1 MPTKLSSG
9 GMAVR
14 VAAALLL
21 LISLAG
27 VAISIDVHSATAS
40 GSHSAPA
47 DASSTG
53 AAIVDDAQAVHVE
66 TAAGTGTV
74 TGAQIAAEAASL
86 KGTPYCNGG
95 GTYTGP
101 TSDNG
106 ACSAPG
112 FSCMSLVQYVI
123 YQTTGIEVPNAS
135 STSSWRGA
143 PGTYIDAYPTVAA
156 DEEALDPGDVVV
168 FGGSMNN
175 YAHDGI
181 YAGNGMVWDDQP
193 PITPASVQLT
203 SFSYIYGQYN
213 DAYDGGVRYAGSESS
228 SPVSV
233 TTTSLPT
240 ATIGKKYK
248 GGQLTASGGTKPYK
262 WTVSGLPKGLKVSAK
277 TGLIKGTVKSSKK
290 HPQATGAYSVK
301 VTVTDGAR
309 QEASASLTLTLD
321 AAS

>member
-1 MPTKLSSG
+1 
-9 GMAVR
+9 

-27 VAISIDVHSATAS
+27 VAISVGVHPVTAS
-40 GSHSAPA
+40 GSHPATA

-66 TAAGTGTV
+66 TAAGTATV

-101 TSDNG
+101 TNDNG

-123 YQTTGIEVPNAS
+123 YQTTGIEVPNPSA
-135 STSSWRGA
+135 TSNWRGA
-143 PGTYIDAYPTVAA
+143 PGTYIDAYPTVAE
-156 DEEALDPGDVVV
+156 DEAALDPGDVVI
-168 FGGSMNN
+168 FGGSTNN

-203 SFSYIYGQYN
+203 SFSYIYGEYN
-213 DAYDGGVRYAGSESS
+213 DAYDGGVRYAGSESPPPFS
-228 SPVSV
+228 I
-233 TTTSLPT
+233 TTTSLPA
-240 ATIGKKYK
+240 ATIGKRYA
-248 GGQLTASGGTKPYK
+248 GAQLTTTGGTAPYK
-262 WTVSGLPKGLKVSAK
+262 WTASGLPRGLKVSAK
-277 TGLIKGTVKSSKK
+277 TGLLKGTVKSSKR
-290 HPQATGAYSVK
+290 HPQAAGSYSVA
-301 VTVTDGAR
+301 VTVTDSASAK
-309 QEASASLTLTLD
+309 ASASLTLKLD